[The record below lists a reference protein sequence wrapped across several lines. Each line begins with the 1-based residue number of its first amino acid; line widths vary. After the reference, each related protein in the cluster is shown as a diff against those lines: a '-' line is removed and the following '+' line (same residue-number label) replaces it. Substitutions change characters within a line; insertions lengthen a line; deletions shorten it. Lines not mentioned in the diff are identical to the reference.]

1 MLLNLSLL
9 LPHLRIIR
17 NDPNVDDHI
26 VLKILVS
33 RNECIT
39 TVVLKTDAVRGTFV
53 KAVEIL
59 NSSHNR
65 VGGIMRKDLYPHW

>member
-1 MLLNLSLL
+1 MLLNLPLL
-9 LPHLRIIR
+9 LPHLCIIR

-33 RNECIT
+33 RNECIS

-53 KAVEIL
+53 KSVEIL
-59 NSSHNR
+59 DGSYNR
-65 VGGIMRKDLYPHW
+65 VRGIMRKDLYPHW